1 MAQTLLRLLPMEMAI
16 LGLIEFSVLFA
27 LIFSMLSVGDAA
39 ALLQTAQLP
48 ADCLILTAML
58 AVTIVGTAASI
69 GMYRPTVC
77 LDRRRIIL
85 TGTVSALLAFPAIL
99 IVGGAWRMTLTP
111 GHVLWLA
118 RLIALWL
125 GTLLAFRLGF
135 YLLSRWRPV
144 TRNVVIVGSGIRAEG
159 LHRLLSTQRQAL
171 FRPVGHAANIV
182 NLEKSAIMDALGG
195 ARPWGIVIAADEP
208 RSRGLEA
215 LRCQALL
222 GVPVLNEVTF
232 QERHLGRIEPETAA
246 EAGWDP
252 VEVAND
258 TAWSLGIKRGLDIV
272 VATLLCLLTL
282 PLMIVTAIVIR
293 FDSEGPILYRQER
306 TGLHGESFTLFKF
319 RSMTVNAEKN
329 GQAQWAQRH
338 DPRVTRVGAFI
349 RASRIDELPQLFN
362 VLRGEMSMIGPR
374 PERPMFVRQL
384 AEAIPCYNHREV
396 VKPGLTGW
404 AQVNFPYGASVEDAR
419 EKLAYDLYYV
429 KHRGLLLDMI
439 TLLATIRVILFRE
452 GAR

>member
-27 LIFSMLSVGDAA
+27 VIFSMLSVGDAA
-39 ALLQTAQLP
+39 ALLRTTQLP

-58 AVTIVGTAASI
+58 AVTIVGTAATI
-69 GMYRPTVC
+69 GMYRPSVC
-77 LDRRRIIL
+77 LDRRRIVL

-99 IVGGAWRMTLTP
+99 LVGGVWQVSLTP

-118 RLIALWL
+118 RLLAIWL

-135 YLLSRWRPV
+135 FLLSRWHPV
-144 TRNVVIVGSGIRAEG
+144 TRNVLIVGSGPRAEG
-159 LHRLLSTQRQAL
+159 LHRLLAAQRQTL
-171 FRPVGHAANIV
+171 FRPIGPEANLV
-182 NLEKSAIMDALGG
+182 SLEKSAVMEALGTI
-195 ARPWGIVIAADEP
+195 RPWGIVIAADEP
-208 RSRGLEA
+208 TSRGMEA

-232 QERHLGRIEPETAA
+232 QERHLGRIEPEAAA

-252 VEVAND
+252 AKDDRD
-258 TAWSLGIKRGLDIV
+258 TPWSLGIKRAFDIV
-272 VATLLCLLTL
+272 VATLLCILTL
-282 PLMIVTAIVIR
+282 PLMLLTAIVIR
-293 FDSEGPILYRQER
+293 MDSDGPILYRQER
-306 TGLHGESFTLFKF
+306 TGLHGRSFTLFKF
-319 RSMTVNAEKN
+319 RSMTVNAEQN

-338 DPRVTRVGAFI
+338 DPRVTRVGTFI
-349 RASRIDELPQLFN
+349 RASRIDELPQLLN
-362 VLRGEMSMIGPR
+362 ILRGEMSMIGPR
-374 PERPMFVRQL
+374 PERPTFVRQL
-384 AEAIPCYNHREV
+384 AEVIPCYNHRAI

-404 AQVNFPYGASVEDAR
+404 TQVNFPYGASVEDAR